1 MYLDSDN
8 RPTAEFFPTKM
19 QPALSAA
26 VLPLCMRIPSKWGTF
41 NNLGRL
47 RPNLGDQFVGHQA
60 SPGTHRKRYCSE
72 DAVTSSI
79 GKGPYSERQGFH

>member
-1 MYLDSDN
+1 MLIVIDSPLFCASSIFLLRQSEVYLDSDN

-47 RPNLGDQFVGHQA
+47 RPNLGDQL
-60 SPGTHRKRYCSE
+60 
-72 DAVTSSI
+72 
-79 GKGPYSERQGFH
+79 

>member
-47 RPNLGDQFVGHQA
+47 RPNLGDQLYIILYV
-60 SPGTHRKRYCSE
+60 
-72 DAVTSSI
+72 
-79 GKGPYSERQGFH
+79 PYGIADYP